1 MLRSELILPEA
12 RRPGGLLGSGL
23 VLINPPFTLDRQLRV
38 VTPALE
44 ELLSA
49 TTANTDLIAGTAAR
63 SDR

>member
-1 MLRSELILPEA
+1 
-12 RRPGGLLGSGL
+12 LLGSGL